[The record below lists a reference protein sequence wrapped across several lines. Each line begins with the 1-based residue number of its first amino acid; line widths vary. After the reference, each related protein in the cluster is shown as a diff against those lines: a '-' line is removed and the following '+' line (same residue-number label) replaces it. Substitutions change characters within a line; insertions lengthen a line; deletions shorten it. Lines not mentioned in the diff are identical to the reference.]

1 MKSDLNLL
9 LVLYVCTQYWLS
21 LLCKTKKQ
29 PECRRV
35 TWTTSTG
42 HWRPVWSKFGH
53 FMNWTPSSAN
63 KLSNLM
69 SKTCAGSS
77 IMLLFFCGTL
87 YLCTVCVLH
96 SSKKEVVDVLSC
108 ICVNLRS
115 SILSFLIAGY
125 KKVSRVNAKQNA
137 ILSLWLLFPKLE
149 TQNKN
154 HMLFQGEKAK
164 SSKLHED

>member
-108 ICVNLRS
+108 ICVNLWS
-115 SILSFLIAGY
+115 SIPYFFWSQVISVLKPITEESCRRILVFYILWAFQ
-125 KKVSRVNAKQNA
+125 KRKQY
-137 ILSLWLLFPKLE
+137 IQDGWILDGHFPLSL
-149 TQNKN
+149 
-154 HMLFQGEKAK
+154 
-164 SSKLHED
+164 

>member
-1 MKSDLNLL
+1 MILDLNLL

-21 LLCKTKKQ
+21 LLCKTRKQ
-29 PECRRV
+29 PEYRRV
-35 TWTTSTG
+35 TRTTSTD
-42 HWRPVWSKFGH
+42 HRRQVWSKFGH
-53 FMNWTPSSAN
+53 FMNWTSSSAN

-115 SILSFLIAGY
+115 SIPYFFWSQVISVLKPITEESCRRILVFYILWAFQ
-125 KKVSRVNAKQNA
+125 KRKQY
-137 ILSLWLLFPKLE
+137 IQDGWILDGHFPLSL
-149 TQNKN
+149 
-154 HMLFQGEKAK
+154 
-164 SSKLHED
+164 